1 MFKGHPHGLKV
12 LFFSEMWERF
22 GIYTMLAIFT
32 LYMGN
37 YFGWPDTKT
46 GQIYGIFLALTY
58 FSPVLGGYLADK
70 FWGFPKT
77 IMVGAIATGIGYAI
91 LAIPKPSES
100 LFYLGLFVVAMSNGL
115 FKANISVLVGNLY
128 EKNSP
133 LKDAGYNIFYMGINV
148 GAFLAPIAA
157 TFLRNSIGPE
167 YGYNAGF
174 GAAAA
179 GMLFSF
185 ITFRLGQASYNASAA
200 AVAANGST
208 TMATEER
215 ISPKKEK
222 DRVIALI
229 IVYLIVVFFWMS
241 FHQNGFALT
250 LFAERSTRPMDLP
263 EGLRSVLY
271 VILGISDPANASE
284 AEFYQVF
291 NPMFILMMTPLVV
304 MFWGWLNKRGLEPA
318 TPAKIGIGMMLCGL
332 GFAIMIFASMG
343 GGDADNKSMSPL
355 WLISSYYVQ
364 TLAELCLSPM
374 GLSYASKMAPYRWRG
389 LLMGGWFA
397 ATAIGNYFAG
407 FLGSFYSTWSHTQ
420 FYTVLTVCCFF
431 SAVMIIFFLKKLK
444 HAAEPDEPVENITGE
459 VWGTK
464 PS

>member
-1 MFKGHPHGLKV
+1 MFKGHPKGLKV

-37 YFGWPDTKT
+37 YFGWPDDKK
-46 GQIYGIFLALTY
+46 GQVYGLFLALVY

-70 FWGFPKT
+70 FLGFPKT
-77 IMVGAIATGIGYAI
+77 IKIGAILTGIGYGI
-91 LAIPKPSES
+91 LAIPKPSEL
-100 LFYLGLFVVAMSNGL
+100 LFYTGLFVVAMSNGL
-115 FKANISVLVGNLY
+115 FKANISVMVGNLY

-133 LKDAGYNIFYMGINV
+133 LKDSGYNIFYMGINV

-157 TFLRNSIGPE
+157 TFLRNSIGIE

-174 GAAAA
+174 GAAAT
-179 GMLFSF
+179 GMVLSF
-185 ITFRLGQASYNASAA
+185 ITFRLGQASYRASAA
-200 AVAANGST
+200 LVATQTANST
-208 TMATEER
+208 VTEEVV
-215 ISPKKEK
+215 SPKKEK

-250 LFAERSTRPMDLP
+250 LFADRSTRPMDLP
-263 EGLRSVLY
+263 DTLRGVLY
-271 VILGISDPANASE
+271 FILGISDPANASE

-291 NPMFILMMTPLVV
+291 NPMFILLLTPLVIK
-304 MFWGWLNKRGLEPA
+304 FWGYLNARGREPA
-318 TPAKIGIGMMLCGL
+318 TPAKIGFGMFICGIG
-332 GFAIMIFASMG
+332 FTIMIAASG
-343 GGDADNKSMSPL
+343 LGGDADARNMSPL
-355 WLISSYYVQ
+355 WLISSYFVQ

-374 GLSYASKMAPYRWRG
+374 GLSYASKMAPHRWRG

-397 ATAIGNYFAG
+397 ATAIGNYLAG

-431 SAVMIIFFLKKLK
+431 SALMIVVFLKKLK
-444 HAAEPDEPVENITGE
+444 RAAEPDPVP
-459 VWGTK
+459 VAA
-464 PS
+464 

>member
-1 MFKGHPHGLKV
+1 MFKNHPKGLKV

-37 YFGWPDTKT
+37 YFGWEDAKK
-46 GQIYGIFLALTY
+46 GQIYGLFLALTY

-77 IMVGAIATGIGYAI
+77 IKIGAVMTGVGYLI
-91 LAIPKPSES
+91 LAIPKPSEG
-100 LFYLGLFVVAMSNGL
+100 LFYLGLLVVSMSNGL

-133 LKDAGYNIFYMGINV
+133 QKDAAYNIFYMGINV

-157 TFLRNSIGPE
+157 TFLRNSIGVE

-174 GAAAA
+174 GAAAC
-179 GMLFSF
+179 GMLLSF
-185 ITFRLGQASYNASAA
+185 VIFRFGQSTYQASAA
-200 AVAANGST
+200 LVQENGSRSQAT
-208 TMATEER
+208 TEER
-215 ISPKKEK
+215 ISPKKER
-222 DRVIALI
+222 DRVVALI

-250 LFAERSTRPMDLP
+250 LFADRSTRPMDLP
-263 EGLRSVLY
+263 DALRGILY
-271 VILGISDPANASE
+271 IILGISDPANASE

-291 NPMFILMMTPLVV
+291 NPMFILLLTPVV
-304 MFWGWLNKRGLEPA
+304 IRFWGFLNSKGLEPA
-318 TPAKIGIGMMLCGL
+318 TPAKIGFGMFICGI
-332 GFAIMIFASMG
+332 GFAIMIGASAL

-355 WLISSYYVQ
+355 WLIGSYFVQ

-397 ATAIGNYFAG
+397 ATAIGNYLAG

-420 FYTVLTVCCFF
+420 FYTVLTICCFF
-431 SAVMIIFFLKKLK
+431 SAIMIVVFLKKLK
-444 HAAEPDEPVENITGE
+444 RAAEPDEVAAGE
-459 VWGTK
+459 AV
-464 PS
+464 PA